1 MTPTHIAVFC
11 GSREGASPAYMDS
24 ARTLGIELAKQ
35 NITLVYGG
43 SRVGLMGAVAD
54 AVLDQGGQAIGVLP
68 TFMQTREIAHLGLT
82 ELIMVE
88 SMHERKAKMAE
99 LAEGF
104 ITLPGGSGTM
114 EEYFEVFTWAQLG
127 LHQKPIGVLNATG
140 YYDPLIQLFDRMT
153 SEGFVTPEHRNIL
166 LTSPEPSELLKL
178 MNEYNAPT
186 TPKILTDKRT

>member
-1 MTPTHIAVFC
+1 MPNSIAVFC
-11 GSREGASPAYMDS
+11 GSREGASPAYMES
-24 ARTLGIELAKQ
+24 ARALGLEMAKRG
-35 NITLVYGG
+35 ITLVYGG

-54 AVLDQGGQAIGVLP
+54 AVLDNGGSAIGVLP

-104 ITLPGGSGTM
+104 VTLPGGSGTM

-127 LHQKPIGVLNATG
+127 LHAKPIGVLNAAG
-140 YYDPLIQLFDRMT
+140 YYDPLIALFDRMT
-153 SEGFVTPEHRNIL
+153 GEGFVTPQHREIL
-166 LTSPEPSELLKL
+166 LTAQEPSALLDQ
-178 MNEYNAPT
+178 MQAYRAPEV
-186 TPKILTDKRT
+186 PQILTEERT